1 MYSFDK
7 KSRLLNKAAFDYVFS
22 EAKKT
27 TTKEFI
33 ILYRENNIGHARLGL
48 AIAKKKVL
56 KAHDRNYIKRLFRES
71 FRINSLPAVD
81 IVILAKI
88 NIFKARKLI
97 NIESLNKAWEKL
109 CAK

>member
-7 KSRLLNKAAFDYVFS
+7 TRRLLNKADFDYVFS

-27 TTKEFI
+27 ATKEFI
-33 ILYRENNIGHARLGL
+33 ILYRQNDIGHARLGL

-88 NIFKARKLI
+88 NILNSEFKFK
-97 NIESLNKAWEKL
+97 
-109 CAK
+109 

>member
-7 KSRLLNKAAFDYVFS
+7 TRRLLNKADFDYVFS

-27 TTKEFI
+27 ATKEFI
-33 ILYRENNIGHARLGL
+33 ILYRQNDIGHARLGL

-88 NIFKARKLI
+88 NILNARQLI
-97 NIESLNKAWEKL
+97 NIESLNKAWDKL
-109 CAK
+109 CVK